1 MDYRHEVA
9 QPTSRT
15 YMSCTAEILCL
26 SIGHFPI
33 PPPCPT
39 AGNHHSVL
47 RFYEFDEVRELCDS
61 FQVRYFAASAFLP
74 SLQCWPQCR
83 LERTLVFAFISD
95 SLGCLRQSPCLA
107 WLLFL
112 HFSSLSIS
120 KVLKVEF
127 LSFLPKVLNF
137 LTTF

>member
-1 MDYRHEVA
+1 MLSVEYSAMDYRHEVA

-39 AGNHHSVL
+39 TGNHHSVL

-61 FQVRYFAASAFLP
+61 FQVRYFAAPYICFSAITSVLAAVQTGENFGV
-74 SLQCWPQCR
+74 R
-83 LERTLVFAFISD
+83 LYL
-95 SLGCLRQSPCLA
+95 
-107 WLLFL
+107 
-112 HFSSLSIS
+112 
-120 KVLKVEF
+120 
-127 LSFLPKVLNF
+127 
-137 LTTF
+137 